1 MPKIIQEDKR
11 VSALNEIE
19 ASLGVIR
26 SINAA
31 LGEENSYVITAGCP
45 DARVAGKVTIDEK
58 DVPKLRSIL
67 TGQRARLTKEILAK
81 AARHRIELDDDDMTC
96 LEGKASGKKRRAG
109 KNSGKEPE
117 APVG

>member
-11 VSALNEIE
+11 VAALNEIE
-19 ASLGVIR
+19 DSLGIIR

-31 LGEENSYVITAGCP
+31 LGEKNSYIVTAVCP
-45 DARVAGKVTIDEK
+45 DARAAGKVPLDGK

-67 TGQRARLTKEILAK
+67 AGQRARLVKEIQAK
-81 AARHRIELDDDDMTC
+81 AARHRIELDDDDMKC
-96 LEGKASGKKRRAG
+96 LEGKTTGKKRRAG
-109 KNSGKEPE
+109 NNSGKEPE